1 MKPHLSKVNVS
12 NNLWGIEYN
21 ILRRIFI
28 LSAFSGVTF
37 YVSFAIISYSMFPG
51 EFSITEYYLS
61 VLGNR
66 DENPDGAMYYNLAVI
81 SAGISSVIFYICL
94 YTLYFRSIKYKYSKV
109 VLVSGL
115 VNGLSVF
122 MAGVFPEVPYYSAH
136 FISSVMIFISLIPLL
151 VSINKYLIDMNQK
164 LLGYYGIGVA
174 LFNVYFVTYIFTIGT
189 DTRGN

>member
-1 MKPHLSKVNVS
+1 
-12 NNLWGIEYN
+12 
-21 ILRRIFI
+21 
-28 LSAFSGVTF
+28 
-37 YVSFAIISYSMFPG
+37 MFPG
-51 EFSITEYYLS
+51 EFSIREYYLS

-81 SAGISSVIFYICL
+81 SAGISSLIFYPCL
-94 YTLYFRSIKYKYSKV
+94 YTLYFRSIEYKYSKV

-122 MAGVFPEVPYYSAH
+122 MAGVFPEVPYSDAH

-189 DTRGN
+189 DTGAINEVISLFTYQLWIVILSLYFFFSKDTS